1 MRHNG
6 FQKCLIKLK
15 VNDKQLQ
22 FETDLQVNLD
32 GEVSFKTKK
41 KQCSFAYSFKFL
53 FFFKS
58 ATSFVIAP

>member
-41 KQCSFAYSFKFL
+41 NSVHLLILSNFY
-53 FFFKS
+53 FFSKVQQVS
-58 ATSFVIAP
+58 L

>member
-41 KQCSFAYSFKFL
+41 ISVHLLILSNFY
-53 FFFKS
+53 FFSKVQQVS
-58 ATSFVIAP
+58 L